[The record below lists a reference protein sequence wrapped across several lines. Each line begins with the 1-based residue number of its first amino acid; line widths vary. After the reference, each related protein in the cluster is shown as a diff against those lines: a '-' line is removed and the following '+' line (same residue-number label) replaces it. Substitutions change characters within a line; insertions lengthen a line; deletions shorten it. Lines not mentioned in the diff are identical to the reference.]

1 MRKVC
6 MDGDEYLMTVPELLL
21 VKHIWTNNK
30 EAFRINSNAPLLLVS
45 DSSDGSDL
53 LHLRPFDTSGQ
64 YVYSVTASLGGD
76 NMVTYM
82 GHLDITDPSKQ
93 WYGLHPE
100 LIPLTKDGDLDPVLL
115 SNPDGTIVTGGSLRF
130 EKTCRSMPLRGQC
143 PLVMDTTTIGNTVSS
158 KPPMEWVCWA
168 GRLVSRCPIGIA
180 SIPVAHAL
188 NYVAGGSDSLILQT
202 LNRKFS
208 PTLY

>member
-45 DSSDGSDL
+45 DSPDGSDL

-100 LIPLTKDGDLDPVLL
+100 LIPLTKDGDFDPVLL
-115 SNPDGTIVTGGSLRF
+115 SNPTALSDLRRHAGVCPCVVNAHWSWILPPLAIRYPASRRWSGSAGLAGWSAAALSGSHPSPL
-130 EKTCRSMPLRGQC
+130 SMPSITLWEAA
-143 PLVMDTTTIGNTVSS
+143 TV
-158 KPPMEWVCWA
+158 
-168 GRLVSRCPIGIA
+168 
-180 SIPVAHAL
+180 
-188 NYVAGGSDSLILQT
+188 
-202 LNRKFS
+202 
-208 PTLY
+208 